1 MKMSDKT
8 EITPEALAAL
18 ALARHVREIAVE
30 SGADA
35 DSDERIG
42 PDVLHQWQEWYACAL
57 TWATAPSDEG
67 DGLERTVYA
76 IAKNIAGKRW
86 GSAP

>member
-1 MKMSDKT
+1 MSDKT
-8 EITPEALAAL
+8 EITPKALAAL
-18 ALARHVREIAVE
+18 ALARHVREIAVW
-30 SGADA
+30 SGADW
-35 DSDERIG
+35 DRDERIG

-57 TWATAPSDEG
+57 TWATAPSDKGE
-67 DGLERTVYA
+67 GLERTVYD